1 MGKGCETNIMNTD
14 ETTTDT
20 IKTDKSTTIGTT
32 ANKPIET
39 TVTGTTTVDTI
50 EKTVKANTT
59 ATSEQKTKR
68 LIYLGPN
75 LLEKGLQTFKIF
87 KGGIPENIIQPIEKE
102 FPLIN
107 QLFAEVAEMNSV
119 LVAIKTKGTPRYL
132 AYQQITKGSEK

>member
-1 MGKGCETNIMNTD
+1 MNTD

-20 IKTDKSTTIGTT
+20 IKTDKSTTIDK
-32 ANKPIET
+32 KPIET

-75 LLEKGLQTFKIF
+75 LLEKGLQTFKIRINIKPTKSIEHLIPHYVGF
-87 KGGIPENIIQPIEKE
+87 LTIIGRRIIRVQINKPKLCHTRIVPQHKGPGRVHLLPGLAIPRK
-102 FPLIN
+102 L
-107 QLFAEVAEMNSV
+107 L
-119 LVAIKTKGTPRYL
+119 G
-132 AYQQITKGSEK
+132 